1 MIKSVLKKI
10 FTCLSFEEEKTKDH
24 LEAYPERLHVSAFP
38 ERRYLKTS
46 RFLTFL
52 VVVSLLFNFALGFV
66 YWRMASVIEASIYAP
81 HPYTQLMRM
90 DKMELRFKPIETPK
104 VLMGLDRLVFEN
116 LINEYVT
123 ALYSVGSDYNE
134 VQKRWN
140 TGGIIQL
147 YSSQALSKMLVNYR
161 QQIQAVMQ
169 RRETQSVYVYAIQY
183 LHGNTFIV
191 WYDVFTFPSSNLG
204 INSCVCLEI
213 DKECL
218 KCYRENAFSV
228 RRYKAYINADF
239 SSVMQSRTDAITN
252 PFDFNVISF
261 IAYPQQIRPGNE
273 WLDVDTLQY

>member
-123 ALYSVGSDYNE
+123 ALYT
-134 VQKRWN
+134 KK
-140 TGGIIQL
+140 L
-147 YSSQALSKMLVNYR
+147 
-161 QQIQAVMQ
+161 
-169 RRETQSVYVYAIQY
+169 
-183 LHGNTFIV
+183 
-191 WYDVFTFPSSNLG
+191 
-204 INSCVCLEI
+204 
-213 DKECL
+213 
-218 KCYRENAFSV
+218 
-228 RRYKAYINADF
+228 
-239 SSVMQSRTDAITN
+239 TN
-252 PFDFNVISF
+252 
-261 IAYPQQIRPGNE
+261 
-273 WLDVDTLQY
+273 